1 MNGAREKTSTL
12 SVLQVKECQIR
23 SRSYRSLCKILQRV
37 KFHQNVMFSLLEVS
51 RAQVYTIK
59 LRCN

>member
-12 SVLQVKECQIR
+12 SVLQVKERHIR
-23 SRSYRSLCKILQRV
+23 SRSCRSLCKILQRV
-37 KFHQNVMFSLLEVS
+37 KFHQNVMLSLLEVS
-51 RAQVYTIK
+51 RSQAHTIE